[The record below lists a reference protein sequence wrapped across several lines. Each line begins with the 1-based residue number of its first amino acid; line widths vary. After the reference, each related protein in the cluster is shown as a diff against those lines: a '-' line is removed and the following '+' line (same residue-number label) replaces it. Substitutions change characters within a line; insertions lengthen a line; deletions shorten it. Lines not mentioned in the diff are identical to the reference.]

1 MLFLGIASI
10 SGYMAWGMRAELE
23 TAQAALDSAN
33 KSVAKTQKLIAA
45 LDLALAPDSGEAAPV
60 GSLTDRVSVFNT
72 EAQASRINHRVV
84 IASVSSSNDVLG
96 GAETLPGTRVQSVR
110 LVYRGTAS
118 SYAGLLGWISG
129 LREMGGAI
137 AALRVKGAEFEVA
150 VRLYGMGR

>member
-23 TAQAALDSAN
+23 TTRAALDSAS
-33 KSVAKTQKLIAA
+33 KSVAKTQKLTAA
-45 LDLALAPDSGEAAPV
+45 LGLALAPASSGAARV
-60 GSLTDRVSVFNT
+60 SSLTDRVSVFNT
-72 EAQASRINHRVV
+72 EAQASRINHRIV
-84 IASVSSSNDVLG
+84 IASVTSSDDVLG

-110 LVYRGTAS
+110 LVYRGTSAS
-118 SYAGLLGWISG
+118 YSGLLGWVSG

-137 AALRVKGAEFEVA
+137 AALRVKGTEFEVA